1 MSRRLVWLQVL
12 LGWLPVWA
20 FFTVLIVTAHH
31 APMISASLVS
41 VRLIVAAAALGLV
54 VQRLVERYPWPD
66 RVTLTF
72 VAGHVLAAAVFSALW
87 LTLNSVIASI
97 FERAIV
103 IVVGVGL
110 LSFFLVGFW
119 LYATVAGVSYAT
131 QATERAA
138 RAEADAARAQ
148 LATLRAQ
155 LNPHF
160 LFNALHTVVQL
171 IPREPRRAAQ
181 AAEQVADL
189 LRRAV
194 QEDRDVVLLSEE
206 LAFVER
212 YLEVERIRFGERLC
226 VTIDVSDE
234 ARGASVP
241 SFAAQ
246 TLVENAVRHGAAPRI
261 EPTALEIRGSMEH
274 GLLSLTVTDT
284 GAGVLAEQL
293 RGHSVGTGLKRLR
306 ERLAALYGG
315 HGRLDISAGPSD
327 RGVVA
332 TLLVPQERD
341 D

>member
-1 MSRRLVWLQVL
+1 M
-12 LGWLPVWA
+12 WA
-20 FFTVLIVTAHH
+20 FFTVVIMTAHH
-31 APMISASLVS
+31 APMIPASLAS
-41 VRLIVAAAALGLV
+41 LRLIVAAAALGIL

-66 RVTLTF
+66 HVTLTF
-72 VAGHVLAAAVFSALW
+72 IAGHMLAAAVFSASW
-87 LTLNSVIASI
+87 LILNSVIASL

-103 IVVGVGL
+103 MVVGVGL

-189 LRRAV
+189 LRTAV
-194 QEDRDVVLLSEE
+194 EEDRDIVMLSEE

-212 YLEVERIRFGERLC
+212 YLEVERIRFGDRLC
-226 VTIDVSDE
+226 VTIDVSDD
-234 ARGASVP
+234 ARHASVP

-246 TLVENAVRHGAAPRI
+246 TLVENAVRHGAGPRA
-261 EPTALEIRGSMEH
+261 EPTEVEIRGSMEH
-274 GLLSLTVTDT
+274 GLLSLTVSDT
-284 GAGVLAEQL
+284 GAGALAEQL
-293 RGHSVGTGLKRLR
+293 RGNGAGTGLKRLR
-306 ERLAALYGG
+306 ERLAALYGDRA
-315 HGRLDISAGPSD
+315 RLDISAGPSD